1 MGHLSMPAS
10 SPSLFDFLNKFSL
23 SHNQILD
30 MNNYSIA
37 TVLAAMALAAPMVC
51 QAQDPLTSLAK
62 VKALTT
68 AGKPDDAMAL
78 CEQVL
83 KRYSGNSAMA
93 KQFAYLM
100 PFYAYEKGEILRAAK
115 RYDEAYNAYKEFRD
129 NARWKDKG
137 MLEKAKGMLKDRMPE
152 AYAPFLTQCIFQMG
166 HCRYLQG
173 TGNAKTPGDP
183 TKLEEAITHL
193 EEYLDLLKK
202 NKVSRTERQ
211 LKLDGRVCFLLVQS
225 YLLKPQPDFKKAGQY
240 LEMSRKSKGRVP
252 DDLAMAGL
260 GTIVQVATKNP
271 ENVSWVYKTIES
283 SPASYRMDPLRA
295 STHAAKFLNY
305 AVVAASAAN
314 KNMGSNPEIGVEA
327 ARSANMLFGLV
338 PDVYEVSVNLV
349 DNIKALGKYP
359 GALSDPATGASYSIA
374 RQKKTFAVYK
384 DMMSNAQ
391 KLEGLAIMYTG
402 NAALNMG
409 SNRLG
414 RAAFQVLADRYPNLS
429 SGAKKGKD
437 GKVVEKDGKPVQNV
451 LTNTIFMQLSQ
462 LCYAVGDEE
471 GGAKYEKRVDGG
483 ALAEGQSKSLAFNKL
498 RRLLGQQQWAEVVPA
513 AEAVKAEY
521 KANPS
526 NKFYATAQYAIVA
539 AYYKQKMYDE
549 LIPAAKE
556 LLSGKIL
563 VVGEGK
569 EALNAKEVATYGNQA
584 YYFLIDAYMKKA
596 RQDAKLFD
604 EAIAV
609 FEEYAKAYPSLS
621 MEENIMVH
629 HMHYNVADAYMKKAE
644 RTADTETQDKFKDQ
658 ALAYFKVITD
668 NWKTCDYYAIAELLT
683 ASVNIMKE
691 EMAMKQGAI
700 EALER
705 AADAAI
711 AMPDGKGKGTAAN
724 ALYWLASYGKEIK
737 KDGESDEAQAARVK
751 GYVDR
756 FWKEADHEG
765 CNYSLQMVSEML
777 ATVKDKESFT
787 AAVERARTVIGREAT
802 YNHSQNQAEPELEKT
817 INAYVKAY
825 VAGVKTY
832 ENKDLSLEEKTQH
845 FTNFPGIQPTD
856 KYARAIFRMAQI
868 RAMNEELKG
877 LEDEGAKNKLT
888 NDIQATFREMTREFQ
903 PDDLTNFIC
912 VQVGDYLVRYVSE
925 FPDPTSKTEEIN
937 LATTYFQKVLDR
949 NTDMK
954 GEAQLGK
961 ANALA
966 FSKDAAKQKEAA
978 ELYTQIANSPSVSVA
993 APALMGLTKLNLR
1006 SGNAAAAV
1014 ESANKYITINRAK
1027 NNDRLDMLMM
1037 LGEAYAKSG
1046 KVKEALQTYMN
1057 LYNQNKGNVTYS
1069 APACQQIM
1077 KLFWER
1083 NNPASGDRLKG
1094 NFKASDRWNAWNT
1107 GQQYVTLVKRS
1118 NLVEKFTPAERD
1130 AFNAVENDL
1139 NTYKADAGVQREDKA
1154 NKDFQSKIKQR

>member
-1 MGHLSMPAS
+1 
-10 SPSLFDFLNKFSL
+10 
-23 SHNQILD
+23 

-37 TVLAAMALAAPMVC
+37 TVLAAMALATPMVC
-51 QAQDPLTSLAK
+51 QAQDPMTSLAR

-68 AGKPDDAMAL
+68 AGKPDEAMAL

-100 PFYAYEKGEILRAAK
+100 PFYAYERGEILRAAK
-115 RYDEAYNAYKEFRD
+115 RYDEAYNAYKEFHD

-137 MLEKAKGMLKDRMPE
+137 MQEKAKSMLKERMPE
-152 AYAPFLTQCIFQMG
+152 GYVPFLTQCIFQMG

-173 TGNAKTPGDP
+173 SGDAKTPGDP
-183 TKLEEAITHL
+183 TKLEDAISHL

-202 NKVSRTERQ
+202 NKVSRTERR

-240 LEMSRKSKGRVP
+240 LELSRKSKGRVP

-271 ENVSWVYKTIES
+271 ENVGWVYKTIES

-305 AVVAASAAN
+305 GVVAASAAN
-314 KNMGSNPEIGVEA
+314 KNMGSNPEVSVEA
-327 ARSANMLFGLV
+327 VRSANTLFGLV
-338 PDVYEVSVNLV
+338 PDVREVSVNLV
-349 DNIKALGKYP
+349 DNIKSLGKYP
-359 GALSDPATGASYSIA
+359 GVLSDPATGASYSGG
-374 RQKKTFAVYK
+374 RQKKTFAAYK
-384 DMMSNAQ
+384 EMLSNSQ
-391 KLEGLAIMYTG
+391 NLEALAIMYTG

-414 RAAFQVLADRYPNLS
+414 RASFQVLADRYPNLS
-429 SGAKKGKD
+429 SGVKKGKD
-437 GKVVEKDGKPVQNV
+437 GKIEEKDGKPVQNV
-451 LTNTIFMQLSQ
+451 LTNTIYLQLSQ
-462 LCYAVGDEE
+462 LCYAIGDEE
-471 GGAKYEKRVDGG
+471 GGAKYEKRVDGASVG
-483 ALAEGQSKSLAFNKL
+483 AAQSKNLAFNKL

-513 AEAVKAEY
+513 AESVKAEF
-521 KANPS
+521 KDTPS
-526 NKFYATAQYAIVA
+526 NKFYATAQYSIVA
-539 AYYKQKMYDE
+539 AYFKQGMHDE

-556 LLSGKIL
+556 LLNGKTLI
-563 VVGEGK
+563 VGEGK
-569 EALNAKEVATYGNQA
+569 DALNAKEVATYGNQA
-584 YYFLIDAYMKKA
+584 YYFLMNAYMKKA
-596 RQDAKLFD
+596 MKDAKLFN

-621 MEENIMVH
+621 MAENIMVH

-644 RTADTETQDKFKDQ
+644 RTADTETQEKFRTQ
-658 ALAYFKVITD
+658 ALGYFKVITD
-668 NWKTCDYYAIAELLT
+668 NWKDCDYYAIAELLT

-691 EMAMKQGAI
+691 EMPMKQEAI
-700 EALER
+700 AALER
-705 AADAAI
+705 AADAAL
-711 AMPDGKGKGTAAN
+711 AMKGGKGKNTAAN
-724 ALYWLASYGKEIK
+724 ALYWLACYGKEIK
-737 KDGESDEAQAARVK
+737 KDGETDEAQAARVK
-751 GYVDR
+751 DYVDR
-756 FWKEADHEG
+756 FWKEADFEG
-765 CNYSLQMVSEML
+765 CNYSLQMASEML
-777 ATVKDKESFT
+777 TTVKDKESFA
-787 AAVERARTVIGREAT
+787 AAVDRARAVIAREAT
-802 YNHSQNQAEPELEKT
+802 YNHSKNQAEPELEKT

-825 VAGVKTY
+825 VTGTKTY
-832 ENKDLSLEEKTQH
+832 EDKELSLEEKSQH
-845 FTNFPGIQPTD
+845 FNNFPGIQESD

-877 LEDEGAKNKLT
+877 LEEEGAKNKLA

-925 FPDPTSKTEEIN
+925 FPDPSSKAEEIE
-937 LATTYFQKVLDR
+937 LASTYFQKVLDR
-949 NTDMK
+949 KGDMQ

-966 FSKDAAKQKEAA
+966 FSKDGAKQKEAA
-978 ELYTQIANSPSVSVA
+978 ELYTQIANSPSVAVA
-993 APALMGLTKLNLR
+993 APALMGLTKLHLR

-1014 ESANKYITINRAK
+1014 ETANKYITINRAK

-1057 LYNQNKGNVTYS
+1057 LYNQNKGNITYS

-1083 NNPASGDRLKG
+1083 NNPASGDRLQG

-1118 NLVEKFTPAERD
+1118 NLTEKFTPADRD

-1139 NTYKADAGVQREDKA
+1139 NKYKADAAVQREDKA